1 MLFEIKKDK
10 YSTLP
15 AFHISSLE
23 VAETALFEI
32 FVLMN
37 EVSSPFPLDV
47 QVFPSLYRFSLSLF
61 DHRQICKPE
70 MEKYHHIAAIHAC
83 IKSMHINFQTS
94 MQEKQNPPPNITGD
108 MCLIVHR

>member
-1 MLFEIKKDK
+1 MCEIKKGK

-15 AFHISSLE
+15 AFHISILE

-47 QVFPSLYRFSLSLF
+47 LAFPSLYRFFLNLS

-70 MEKYHHIAAIHAC
+70 KEKYHHNAIHAC
-83 IKSMHINFQTS
+83 IKSIHIDLQTS
-94 MQEKQNPPPNITGD
+94 MQEKQHPTPNLTD
-108 MCLIVHR
+108 HMCLQYR